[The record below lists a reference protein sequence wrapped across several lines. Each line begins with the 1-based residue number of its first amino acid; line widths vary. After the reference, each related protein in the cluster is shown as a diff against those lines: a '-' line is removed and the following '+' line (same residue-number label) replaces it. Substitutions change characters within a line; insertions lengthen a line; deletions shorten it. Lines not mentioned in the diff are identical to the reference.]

1 MTFRSFSAKGPRG
14 LLRVGPQA
22 ACVQARPTQPS
33 AWLLRTP
40 SAGEEAGEVEGQY
53 PILSPQPR
61 RRHPSV
67 YAVPWEP
74 TCRPALEAV
83 GCLWEELAGRTR
95 GRPECWVLGWPEPL
109 EGVDSPCWPL
119 GLDLSS

>member
-1 MTFRSFSAKGPRG
+1 MSFQGERGLPTCADLQFGPTCYRTPGVTFRSFSAKGPRG

-53 PILSPQPR
+53 PTLSPQPR
-61 RRHPSV
+61 R
-67 YAVPWEP
+67 
-74 TCRPALEAV
+74 
-83 GCLWEELAGRTR
+83 
-95 GRPECWVLGWPEPL
+95 
-109 EGVDSPCWPL
+109 
-119 GLDLSS
+119 